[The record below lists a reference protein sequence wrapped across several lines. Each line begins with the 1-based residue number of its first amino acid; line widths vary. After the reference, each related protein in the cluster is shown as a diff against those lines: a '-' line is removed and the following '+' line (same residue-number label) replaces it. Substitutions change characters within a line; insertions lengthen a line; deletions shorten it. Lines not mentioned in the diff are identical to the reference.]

1 VLSGPT
7 PRLLAATGL
16 GLVSLLCGG
25 TSLAAGKGGCEAS
38 LADELSATGSARQL
52 VTVVAPVAHSTTG
65 SLSLW
70 RRAGSC
76 WLQIAGPWSAWLGKK
91 GVSGRHREGDDTT
104 PSGGFGIGSVIY
116 GSAADPGVAFRYH
129 RLVCG
134 DWWDEDPSSPAY
146 NTFVHLP
153 CGEQPSFGGASEP
166 LWLSP
171 GAYAYFALIDYNT
184 RPVVAG
190 AGSAI
195 FIHVSFG
202 APTDGC
208 VALPRAELVELLR
221 WLRPGDSPLI
231 VIGTAAGI
239 RRS

>member
-1 VLSGPT
+1 MLRART
-7 PRLLAATGL
+7 RRLLAATGI
-16 GLVSLLCGG
+16 GVASLLACG
-25 TSLAAGKGGCEAS
+25 TSLAGGKAFCAAS
-38 LADELSATGSARQL
+38 LAGELSATGSARQL
-52 VTVVAPVAHSTTG
+52 VTVVAPAATSTRG

-76 WLQIAGPWSAWLGKK
+76 WLETAGPWSAWLGKN
-91 GVSGRHREGDDTT
+91 GVSARHREGDETT
-104 PSGGFGIGSVIY
+104 PAGAFGIGTVIY
-116 GSAADPGVAFRYH
+116 GAAADPGVAYRYH

-146 NTFVHLP
+146 NTFVHLS
-153 CGEQPSFGGASEP
+153 CGERPGFSGASEP

-171 GAYAYFALIDYNT
+171 SAYAYFALIDYNT
-184 RPVVAG
+184 RPVIPG

-208 VALPRAELVELLR
+208 VALPRGELVELLR
-221 WLRPGDSPLI
+221 WLRPGSSPLI

-239 RRS
+239 RRY